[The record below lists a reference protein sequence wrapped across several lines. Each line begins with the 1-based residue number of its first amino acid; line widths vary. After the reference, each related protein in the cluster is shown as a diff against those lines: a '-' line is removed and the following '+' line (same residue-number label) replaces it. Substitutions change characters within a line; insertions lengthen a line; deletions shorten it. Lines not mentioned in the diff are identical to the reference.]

1 MQARVKL
8 GFEGKRRPSPLSPQ
22 YTQHPH
28 ANSRIILEGSSFPSS
43 SPFFSLFLYYY
54 YYYSTRP
61 VPGTMIF
68 LSSIFPV
75 VLCGSWASRKPRD
88 DKTSAISQEVWWWWW
103 WRDGKNVHECLW
115 GISRLRVIDADPSCC
130 TTLTSEIRLL
140 RARGEKCGQN
150 LYYGRGKGFLLLFF
164 FFFFFLPLE
173 VSYTCADI
181 AHTFVFMVYRG
192 YSFFFFFFRINYLWK
207 GKSKRGML
215 FGWMLVHYY

>member
-1 MQARVKL
+1 MV
-8 GFEGKRRPSPLSPQ
+8 
-22 YTQHPH
+22 
-28 ANSRIILEGSSFPSS
+28 
-43 SPFFSLFLYYY
+43 
-54 YYYSTRP
+54 
-61 VPGTMIF
+61 F

-164 FFFFFLPLE
+164 FFFFFPSSRSF
-173 VSYTCADI
+173 VHVCRYR
-181 AHTFVFMVYRG
+181 AHVCFYG
-192 YSFFFFFFRINYLWK
+192 LSWLFFFFF
-207 GKSKRGML
+207 
-215 FGWMLVHYY
+215 